1 MCGVLQASV
10 INCSQDP
17 LSVACMKHGKVTAN
31 VNSQMWQIQ
40 TAQLCQVSVIIFFK
54 YWSNVWLY
62 ITAWIKKNQGE
73 PLLPSPDSLAE
84 YSTPLPHVTVFNY
97 DQMWDVPMGHVGW
110 WPDDHVFSQPNVF
123 SLLLWTHIMKIVWS
137 LILFWFR
144 WNLTLWMVPS
154 SSTWILVFITV
165 WDSVRST
172 KRHIC
177 DL

>member
-40 TAQLCQVSVIIFFK
+40 TAQLCQVSVIIFLNTGQTFG
-54 YWSNVWLY
+54 YNSLN
-62 ITAWIKKNQGE
+62 KKNQGWT
-73 PLLPSPDSLAE
+73 PPPVSLAE

-97 DQMWDVPMGHVGW
+97 DQMWHIPMGHVGW

-123 SLLLWTHIMKIVWS
+123 SLLLWTHIMKITRS

-165 WDSVRST
+165 WDSVLST